1 MCLFF
6 DERDGERSSVC
17 YSPLTGPWW
26 RHKIWEIVRLGG
38 LIKNKKKTKMK
49 KAQLSWINMLVQ
61 IGGEILATLCSNDST
76 QNLLKLAL
84 ILPFWIL
91 EGFYNPRVT
100 LLIFHQQFSSQLN
113 FGVWTDFMLLIL
125 NVSVNPIS
133 EVTLLYSVLYYLSS
147 CRCAVFR
154 PM

>member
-1 MCLFF
+1 
-6 DERDGERSSVC
+6 
-17 YSPLTGPWW
+17 
-26 RHKIWEIVRLGG
+26 
-38 LIKNKKKTKMK
+38 
-49 KAQLSWINMLVQ
+49 MLVQ

-91 EGFYNPRVT
+91 EGFCNPRVT
-100 LLIFHQQFSSQLN
+100 LLIFHQQFSNQLN
-113 FGVWTDFMLLIL
+113 FGMWTDFMLLIL
-125 NVSVNPIS
+125 NVSVSPIC

-147 CRCAVFR
+147 CRCAMFR